1 MGAVTV
7 SVKKLK
13 VGPDELTADQI
24 VGYLLDRQD
33 AGDYY
38 SEEGQAFMRW
48 FTSER
53 VKTRFAMH
61 GKFDRVALRYLV
73 EGRDPITGENIRKA
87 GSDRSKVASVDLTVS
102 PAPKSVSIL
111 WALADDPLRFEIEL
125 MIGKANDV
133 A

>member
-1 MGAVTV
+1 MRAVTV

-48 FTSER
+48 FTTER
-53 VKTRFAMH
+53 VKAYFALGGRFSRAT
-61 GKFDRVALRYLV
+61 LR
-73 EGRDPITGENIRKA
+73 
-87 GSDRSKVASVDLTVS
+87 DL
-102 PAPKSVSIL
+102 PRP
-111 WALADDPLRFEIEL
+111 
-125 MIGKANDV
+125 G
-133 A
+133 